1 MDLGKIPTMVVGLVV
16 AILIVTVVAIPII
29 NDASS
34 SIHSTSQN
42 TTQNF
47 AAINTDSVDSFTVEI
62 VDNKYLIN
70 GNEFVPPSATADYR
84 PMVIS
89 DKFLLMMNITSSPT
103 ASMQLAFEGGTG
115 PSITKLTLENGVWTW
130 STSSTSGTITGTT
143 FLIYPDENGTWGYF
157 NSTSVNVSDNGYCYS
172 MYYGP
177 VWYTPEG
184 GSQQTY
190 GVALVQ
196 KISKSANE
204 GILQIGKATDSNY
217 ATNSTIIRTANITE
231 NNGYFTV
238 APGSSVTA
246 TSDGNSYN
254 RSVSHV
260 LFAPIEYITIEPN
273 ESAIISIINIMP
285 VLLIVSMLIA
295 VVGTVFVRTQ

>member
-1 MDLGKIPTMVVGLVV
+1 MKLQGMMTVIVAVILTMLVAV
-16 AILIVTVVAIPII
+16 PLI
-29 NDASS
+29 NDASD
-34 SIHSTSQN
+34 SIYSVNQN

-62 VDNKYLIN
+62 VNNKYLIN
-70 GNEFVPPSATADYR
+70 GNEFIPPSTTADYR

-103 ASMQLAFEGGTG
+103 VSMQLAFEGGTG
-115 PSITKLTLENGVWTW
+115 PNITKLTLENGIWTW

-143 FLIYPDENGTWGYF
+143 FLIYPDKNGTWGYF
-157 NSTSVNVSDNGYCYS
+157 NSTPVNVSNDGYCYS

-177 VWYTPEG
+177 VWYTPES

-217 ATNSTIIRTANITE
+217 ANNSTITRTASITE

-246 TSDGNSYN
+246 TSDGNSYS
-254 RSVSHV
+254 RSVSHIF
-260 LFAPIEYITIEPN
+260 FAPIEYTYVSETQDITKTLLEIV
-273 ESAIISIINIMP
+273 P
-285 VLLIVSMLIA
+285 VILIA
-295 VVGTVFVRTQ
+295 SILIWIGYAIMANRD